1 MNKKEKLSEIVDFK
15 EMNVK
20 EVIYA
25 EDQIFL
31 EAQRE
36 LYPSKLM
43 P

>member
-1 MNKKEKLSEIVDFK
+1 MNRREKFSEIVDFK

-20 EVIYA
+20 EVFST
-25 EDQIFL
+25 EDWIFL

-36 LYPSKLM
+36 LFPRKLM